1 MGERIDMNNKQLV
14 QAREEFAELLRISA
28 PEKEFQRLFCKC
40 PYILSRSLPLKL
52 LPEQLISLARPGKS
66 EPDFV
71 FYPIKGTG
79 FDSYGCIELKRP
91 DQPIISVTR
100 KNIAVLSRDAA
111 TAVAQAK
118 TYSTSLSKELIVN
131 ADHSLW
137 LGSGPQA
144 IVIIGLTK
152 EYLGKLTNSIS
163 SEALR
168 EQIGPGCQILPYDE
182 LLRRFEE
189 SLPSRVHVL
198 TPATTIECNRHDQL
212 LNQLQYTI
220 HKCNRCQLRNTCQ
233 TPVFGD
239 GNSQARVFVIGE
251 APGKA
256 ETESK
261 VPFVGQAG
269 QYLKEII
276 SSVIP
281 STTTFF
287 TNILKCR
294 PEMNRN
300 PYPEEIDAC
309 RSYLEQQIDLVSP
322 EIIVGLGSTAGHWLL
337 GNKLPVSQLTGV
349 WFKYKSIPVRIL
361 HHPALL
367 LRNPSLEPDYIRDW
381 ESVAAELNLKNDD
394 SSSNGADSDAADP
407 TAQVTP

>member
-1 MGERIDMNNKQLV
+1 MNNKQLMH
-14 QAREEFAELLRISA
+14 AREEFSELLEMSA
-28 PEKEFQRLFCKC
+28 PEREFQRLFCQC

-118 TYSTSLSKELIVN
+118 TYSSSLSKELIIN

-144 IVIIGLTK
+144 FVIIGLTK
-152 EYLGKLTNSIS
+152 DYLGKLTDSIS

-168 EQIGPGCQILPYDE
+168 EQIGPRCQILPYDE
-182 LLRRFEE
+182 LLRRFEQ
-189 SLPSRVHVL
+189 SLPLRVHVL
-198 TPATTIECNRHDQL
+198 TPATPIESIRHDQL
-212 LNQLQYTI
+212 LNKLHLTI
-220 HKCNRCQLRNTCQ
+220 EECNRCLLRNSSQ
-233 TPVFGD
+233 TPVFGN
-239 GNSQARVFVIGE
+239 GHSQARLFIIGE
-251 APGKA
+251 APGKD
-256 ETESK
+256 EIESGM
-261 VPFVGQAG
+261 PFVGQAG
-269 QYLKEII
+269 QYLKETMSRI
-276 SSVIP
+276 IP

-287 TNILKCR
+287 TNVLKCR

-300 PYPEEIDAC
+300 PHPEEIDAC
-309 RSYLEQQIDLVSP
+309 RSYLEQQIELVSP
-322 EIIVGLGSTAGHWLL
+322 EIIIGLGSTAGHWLL
-337 GNKLPVSQLTGV
+337 GNTLPVSKLTGT

-367 LRNPSLEPDYIRDW
+367 LRNPALEPDFIRDW
-381 ESVAAELNLKNDD
+381 TSVATELNLINDK
-394 SSSNGADSDAADP
+394 SSNNGEDSDAANAA
-407 TAQVTP
+407 AQVTP